1 LSTKTVLLAALAVAM
16 ANAHSILIS
25 PRPRNAI
32 DTLDE
37 RWGSNGSSPDIWQP
51 QFGNVVGAACACRNG
66 TEPACLSGQTCLWM
80 SVGCTIGCKECDGG
94 MVGNKPVGTN
104 PNGIDRCGSGKKA
117 TNNNPLHRTF
127 NRNCTGACIGSV
139 DDYTKFNPWRAPGSA
154 PVYDPCG
161 RAGGGPRPT
170 SGKGEYV
177 TTAYAK
183 LGDLGSKLPTMPSG
197 AVWQAGSVV
206 EALWSVRANHGGG
219 WQFRLCPSSSALT
232 EECFQ
237 QTPIPFAGD
246 SKMMMSNG
254 EMLQLNSTFV
264 SEGTLPEGSTWQ
276 MNPIPMTHDYTSHGD
291 TKGHPFPPQCQNDH
305 CPAGG
310 CPGLSQGLCSGEWI
324 SNITMYDQLRVP
336 AYLTAGEYVLGFRW
350 DCESS
355 AQVWQACADIT
366 ITV

>member
-1 LSTKTVLLAALAVAM
+1 MWMYSYATQLLL
-16 ANAHSILIS
+16 L
-25 PRPRNAI
+25 
-32 DTLDE
+32 L
-37 RWGSNGSSPDIWQP
+37 
-51 QFGNVVGAACACRNG
+51 F
-66 TEPACLSGQTCLWM
+66 
-80 SVGCTIGCKECDGG
+80 K
-94 MVGNKPVGTN
+94 
-104 PNGIDRCGSGKKA
+104 DRCGSGKKA

-237 QTPIPFAGD
+237 QTYVCHAVLYLYYCFHNALFYFLLLFFPSLSFFFFFLFFGKGSFSTSTTRVVPVHAFCSFASIKNKG
-246 SKMMMSNG
+246 G
-254 EMLQLNSTFV
+254 GAGILQRS
-264 SEGTLPEGSTWQ
+264 
-276 MNPIPMTHDYTSHGD
+276 
-291 TKGHPFPPQCQNDH
+291 
-305 CPAGG
+305 
-310 CPGLSQGLCSGEWI
+310 
-324 SNITMYDQLRVP
+324 
-336 AYLTAGEYVLGFRW
+336 
-350 DCESS
+350 
-355 AQVWQACADIT
+355 
-366 ITV
+366 